1 MKRRLLLVRHGQS
14 EWNARNLFTGRQ
26 DPGLTQRGLDEAR
39 AAGGILARHGIVPDE
54 LHTSLLRR
62 AVDTA
67 AALREEMGCGE
78 LPTFRSGALDE
89 RDYGALTGMDK
100 DEARRRWGAEQV
112 HLWRRGYDIA
122 PPGGESLRDTL
133 ERVRPYYE
141 ARILPAVREGAV
153 LLVVAHGNSLRALM
167 AFLEELDEAAIR
179 AAEIATGEILS
190 YRLDADGAPA
200 GKERLRQDPP
210 AGCAGA

>member
-1 MKRRLLLVRHGQS
+1 MSRRLLLVRHGQS

-39 AAGGILARHGIVPDE
+39 AAGRILARRGIVPDE

-62 AVDTA
+62 AVQTA
-67 AALREEMGCGE
+67 EAMLQEMGCGD
-78 LPTFRSGALDE
+78 LATFRSGALDE

-141 ARILPAVREGAV
+141 ARILPAVCDGRM
-153 LLVVAHGNSLRALM
+153 LLVVAHGNSLRSLM
-167 AFLEELDEAAIR
+167 AFLEGLDEKAIQ
-179 AAEIATGEILS
+179 AAEIATGEVLC
-190 YRLDADGAPA
+190 YRLDAAGAPS
-200 GKERLRQDPP
+200 GKENLAQQETE
-210 AGCAGA
+210 A